1 MSQRS
6 RKAEKRAVVIGL
18 DMYLSFR
25 KSVSGYNF
33 AGSDKTVY
41 DALLSAAGLTDLE
54 TEARPHASIEV
65 TVMYWRKANAIH
77 GWFVDELAGGK
88 DECQEIGVT
97 RENLIALRGLC
108 EEVAL
113 QPSVA
118 GEVLPPTKGF
128 FFGSDEVDE
137 YYLEYMKDTAR
148 EISDLLDKLPEEGE
162 GWDWSL
168 VYQAS
173 W

>member
-1 MSQRS
+1 M
-6 RKAEKRAVVIGL
+6 GL
-18 DMYLSFR
+18 DMYLRFR
-25 KSVSGYNF
+25 KSVSGYDF
-33 AGSDKTVY
+33 AGSDRTAY
-41 DALLSAAGLTDLE
+41 DALLSAAGLTGLA
-54 TEARPHASIEV
+54 TEASPHASIEV

-77 GWFVDELAGGK
+77 GWFVNELAGGE

-97 RENLIALRGLC
+97 RENLISLRALC

-118 GEVLPPTKGF
+118 GEVLPPTEGF
-128 FFGSDEVDE
+128 FFGSDVVDE
-137 YYLEYMKDTAR
+137 YYLESMKDTAR
-148 EISDLLDKLPEEGE
+148 EITDLLEKLPEEGE

-168 VYQAS
+168 TYQAS

>member
-1 MSQRS
+1 M
-6 RKAEKRAVVIGL
+6 GL
-18 DMYLSFR
+18 DMYLRFR
-25 KSVSGYNF
+25 KSVSGYDF

-41 DALLSAAGLTDLE
+41 DALLSAAGLTDLV

-77 GWFVDELAGGK
+77 GWFVDELAGGE
-88 DECQEIGVT
+88 DDCEEISVT
-97 RENLIALRGLC
+97 RENLISLRDVC

-113 QPSVA
+113 EPSVA
-118 GEVLPPTKGF
+118 GDVLPPTRGF
-128 FFGSDEVDE
+128 FFGSDVIDE
-137 YYLEYMKDTAR
+137 DYLESMKDTAR
-148 EISDLLDKLPEEGE
+148 EITDLLEKLPEDGE

-168 VYQAS
+168 TYQAS